1 MDRIPGRPRPR
12 ARRLLGALALYSAL
26 SLALTWPLVAHFT
39 THVPGD
45 GIDDPAL
52 AWNLWWIKVRLVDQ
66 LQPDIFHVGWM
77 FHPVGINLAFYTL
90 TPLNGLLSVPL
101 QTATSL
107 VVANNLLLLSSFVLA
122 GLGAFLLSLEVLRPL
137 VIQGPANRH
146 GFPRQA
152 ATTGALVAG
161 LLYAFASAKLFYVSL
176 GQFNIASSQWVPF
189 CVLYVWRLG
198 RALGPGTPHR
208 EAWRTGAMAG
218 LFLVLQAWAEL
229 TYASFLLIF
238 LAFHLAWRLGMGWRA
253 RRRSGDGDPPMQVT
267 LTRLLAGYTAM
278 AGPFLA
284 GIAPFLAAMVPDLL
298 QEGDFFA
305 SGGGFADIFSAD
317 LMGYLVPTRLHPL
330 FGAWTAQLP
339 FPNDKAQHI
348 YLGYS
353 ALLLAVA
360 GFLWLWWKKGGA
372 EWATALFW
380 GGSGFVFWLLTLG
393 PHLRWAGQDLPVP
406 GPFALVSRLPF
417 FSGNRYPSRYGVML
431 LLCTAVLVACGTW
444 WLVQEGRQ
452 RPGQPRPAGPR
463 QLWAVATGVGLLLL
477 LEHLSLPLP
486 LSDFRTP
493 SIYRQLA
500 AIPGDFAVLELPTG
514 WRNGARVM
522 GYGDDVLLMMQQW
535 YQTTHGKRRLG
546 GNTSRNP
553 PHKFQYFI
561 DAPLLGDLIGLM
573 NAHREHLAPVV
584 AQQLEAMIQRNHP
597 RAGQILR
604 ALGVRYVLVHVE
616 RATPAL
622 LRFVDQALPLTLV
635 EQWQGLDW
643 SGKPATIRLYEV
655 QAPATEEWTV
665 DLADPAGS
673 TALAEGWASFV
684 ELDAQGPARRYA
696 TRSRP
701 ALLFN
706 LPDEGGELTLELFGP
721 ATEATFRLNGHPVG
735 TAVPLDPQAPTRVAL
750 PIPAGLAR
758 EPVDRLTVTF
768 QGPLTPVTALAAS
781 PPRGS
786 GRPIGKTGASLGP
799 GVTVAVRSAG
809 EEVGNFAHIWVNGR
823 DVAQEGRGYHLAAL
837 GADGQVLGTARF
849 DTSCVVELQP
859 GCPPEQ
865 SAAMARWLRSWPA
878 GTVIAGA
885 VQDEASL
892 RLGGEGV
899 AALAAVGVATD
910 LRGKL
915 RWSHAFIG
923 VVGAAPGTALEAS
936 SLLRPA
942 GVYVGPAVD
951 GAAVSGG
958 VGRVWFTPSPAR

>member
-1 MDRIPGRPRPR
+1 MDRVPGRPRPR
-12 ARRLLGALALYSAL
+12 AGRLLGALALYSAL
-26 SLALTWPLVAHFT
+26 SLLLTWPLAAHFT

-122 GLGAFLLSLEVLRPL
+122 GLGAFLLSLEVLGPL
-137 VIQGPANRH
+137 VLPGQADRH
-146 GFPRQA
+146 GFSRQA
-152 ATTGALVAG
+152 ATAGALVAG
-161 LLYAFASAKLFYVSL
+161 LLYAFASTKLFYASL

-198 RALGPGTPHR
+198 RKLGQGAPAR
-208 EAWRTGAMAG
+208 EIGRSGAMAG

-238 LAFHLAWRLGMGWRA
+238 LALHLAWVLGMGWHA
-253 RRRSGDGDPPMQVT
+253 RRRTGDGPPMRVT
-267 LTRLLAGYTAM
+267 LTRLLAGYAAV
-278 AGPFLA
+278 AGVFLA

-298 QEGDFFA
+298 REGDFFA

-339 FPNDKAQHI
+339 FPNDKAQHL

-353 ALLLAVA
+353 VLLLAGA
-360 GFLWLWWKKGGA
+360 GLLWLWRKTGGA
-372 EWATALFW
+372 GRAAALFW

-431 LLCTAVLVACGTW
+431 LLCAAVLVACGIW
-444 WLVQEGRQ
+444 WLVQGGLQ
-452 RPGQPRPAGPR
+452 RPGRANPAAPRR
-463 QLWAVATGVGLLLL
+463 LWAVAAGVGLLIL

-553 PHKFQYFI
+553 PHKFQYFT

-584 AQQLEAMIQRNHP
+584 ESQLEAMIQRNRP

-604 ALGVRYVLVHVE
+604 DLGIRYVLVHME

-635 EQWQGLDW
+635 DQWQGLDW

-655 QAPATEEWTV
+655 QMPPTEEWAV

-673 TALAEGWASFV
+673 IALAEGWSSFV
-684 ELDAQGPARRYA
+684 DPGAQGPARRYA
-696 TRSRP
+696 TRSQP

-721 ATEATFRLNGHPVG
+721 ATEATVLLNGQPLG
-735 TAVPLDPQAPTRVAL
+735 PAVLLDPQASTRVTL

-758 EPVDRLTVTF
+758 EPMDRLTVAF
-768 QGPLTPVTALAAS
+768 HGPLTPVTALAAA
-781 PPRGS
+781 PPDGS
-786 GRPIGKTGASLGP
+786 GWPIGGTGVSLAP
-799 GVTVAVRSAG
+799 GATVAVRSAG

-837 GADGQVLGTARF
+837 GVDGQVLGTARF
-849 DTSCVVELQP
+849 DTSCVAELQP

-892 RLGGEGV
+892 RLDADAV
-899 AALAAVGVATD
+899 AALAEVGVATD

-923 VVGAAPGTALEAS
+923 VVGATPGTALETS

-942 GVYVGPAVD
+942 GVYVGAAVD

-958 VGRVWFTPSPAR
+958 VGRVWFTPPPPG